1 MWYYKNLYFKSPE
14 AKDYMSM
21 FRIKSNNLNLS
32 NYFEQNYNCANVYK
46 LMSARSAIYFL
57 LKSLNFKPHS
67 EVIVCGFTCEV
78 VPAAVIYAGLIP
90 KYIDISIQTL
100 SIDKEIFFKTDFS
113 NVKAIILQHTFGIS
127 VIDEEIIKFC
137 RIHDIYIIE
146 DCSLALFSEYN
157 GKLLGSYGDAS
168 VFSFEISKAINAV
181 RGGVLITKSN
191 LKLNLVIKEVRL
203 INKIQLFIQLI
214 TNYFLYNDN
223 LYPITRYMLFI
234 LYKSK
239 FFRKS
244 TLDIEYNLRMPTDYL
259 NKMPFFLEKFISSQL
274 MRENIFKDKNKFIYN
289 FYINNISSKF
299 QIPTGVYHSNFLV
312 RFPIF
317 VANKFELI
325 QIFKLNGYELGSW
338 FNSPLSSI
346 NLNYNFFNL
355 NLENVKN
362 SNKVSD
368 YIINLPMHSKLQ
380 LYDLNKI
387 ILLLNKHG
395 KYVKFEN

>member
-1 MWYYKNLYFKSPE
+1 MWYYKNLYFKSTE